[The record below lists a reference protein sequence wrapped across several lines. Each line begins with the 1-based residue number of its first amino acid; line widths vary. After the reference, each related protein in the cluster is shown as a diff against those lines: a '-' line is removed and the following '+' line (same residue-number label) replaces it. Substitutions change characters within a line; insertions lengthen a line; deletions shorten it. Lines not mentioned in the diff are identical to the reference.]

1 MCHQSVGLIA
11 REVESAGIPTLCLT
25 SAIDITRAVNPP
37 RAAFLDYPLGHT
49 AGKPGDAANQKAI
62 MTDALEAF
70 ERITIPGEIVTLRYR
85 WGNDDEWKRSAMMD
99 GDTRLPRSEEP
110 QYQFEADRVA
120 AERTEARSSQETEEC
135 LVCAQYSAA
144 PKGRE

>member
-1 MCHQSVGLIA
+1 MGLIA

-49 AGKPGDAANQKAI
+49 AGKPRDAANQKAI
-62 MTDALEAF
+62 MIDALEAF
-70 ERITIPGEIVTLRYR
+70 ERITIAGEIVTLGYR
-85 WGNDDEWKRSAMMD
+85 WGDDAWKRNAMME
-99 GDTRLPRSEEP
+99 GDTRLPRAEEP

-120 AERTEARSSQETEEC
+120 AKRGSQETEEC

-144 PKGRE
+144 PRGRH